1 MTLSG
6 FPEELCCQ
14 KNVGNTE
21 QGCLV
26 ENRES
31 GRPSYQQEPMPH
43 DRRKASAKAANNLT
57 CCGMIVRPQSA
68 HPLACNMQDVRGPL
82 VHFRDPFHNISNTA
96 SGVNGPQRDC
106 EIFQHVLDFGFHSLF
121 LGVLCLWG
129 ARLWGKVAG
138 GSIC

>member
-1 MTLSG
+1 MNPL
-6 FPEELCCQ
+6 
-14 KNVGNTE
+14 
-21 QGCLV
+21 
-26 ENRES
+26 
-31 GRPSYQQEPMPH
+31 PH

-106 EIFQHVLDFGFHSLF
+106 EIFQHVLDLGASFFIFGRAMFM
-121 LGVLCLWG
+121 GC
-129 ARLWGKVAG
+129 
-138 GSIC
+138 